1 MINVSYDQ
9 EHNTV
14 IIEFVGKI
22 DAAQGE
28 QYLPDI
34 PKVLPKHGK
43 GFTLLVD
50 LSAAESIDSE
60 IRGSIKKAMDL
71 INAQGVTKIIRVIPN
86 PDQDIGFNIMSL
98 FHYSSSVKIVTL
110 PSREMAKKHLQ
121 NERGPV
127 RSFSS

>member
-1 MINVSYDQ
+1 MIKVSDNQ

-50 LSAAESIDSE
+50 LSAVESMDPGIKAA
-60 IRGSIKKAMDL
+60 IKKAMDL
-71 INAQGVTKIIRVIPN
+71 INAHGVTKIIRVIPRLE
-86 PDQDIGFNIMSL
+86 QDIGLNIMSL

-121 NERGPV
+121 NERGPI